1 MTSKNS
7 FFKSLSTKS
16 ISTRN
21 LVSVHISSCNSE
33 KMYKVGNNP
42 KAVIFTQKFNNGSKE
57 TLKYIFSGSLLGE
70 NPVQLNLTAW
80 LQGSQKSFQ
89 IGIFP
94 SGSICN
100 QKSWVK
106 PGKMEATD
114 DFSNTDVTVR
124 FEGY

>member
-16 ISTRN
+16 ISTRH

-42 KAVIFTQKFNNGSKE
+42 KAVIFTQKFNNGGKE
-57 TLKYIFSGSLLGE
+57 TLKYSFSGSLLGE
-70 NPVQLNLTAW
+70 NPVQLNPTAW

-89 IGIFP
+89 TGIFP
-94 SGSICN
+94 SGNICK
-100 QKSWVK
+100 QKLWVK
-106 PGKMEATD
+106 PGKMKASVGFSYTD
-114 DFSNTDVTVR
+114 ITVL